1 MKQRRAKAS
10 ANVKTLIEER
20 DRLLREMDAL
30 KNKIAGLE
38 LAISLIQKGGEQAS
52 MGQLVKHGGTKA
64 TLLELLREVGTTG
77 LTSTSAVE
85 MAARRGIKLE
95 RGTAASTLSRM
106 KAETIVV
113 YDNERYRLPEFSNRP
128 ATVHHLTA
136 KGLGS

>member
-1 MKQRRAKAS
+1 VKQRRAKAS

-38 LAISLIQKGGEQAS
+38 LAISLIQKGGQVSA
-52 MGQLVKHGGTKA
+52 GQSIQHGGTKGA
-64 TLLELLREVGTTG
+64 LVELLREVGTTG

-85 MAARRGIKLE
+85 MATRRGMRLE

-106 KAETIVV
+106 KAEEIVV
-113 YDNERYRLPEFSNRP
+113 YDGERYRLPEFSRG
-128 ATVHHLTA
+128 TVVPIA
-136 KGLGS
+136 KSS